1 MIPPIAQELRDIWF
15 EDVFQHPERRTQ
27 VARRWFAKDP
37 EFDALLQ
44 ARFGATL
51 QAAAQTLPSD
61 WLSTHTGHV
70 ALIILLDQL
79 SRNLFR
85 GTPAAFAQDSQALAL
100 ARQAVAEGW
109 HESVH
114 PLERIFCYLPYEH
127 SEDPA
132 DQAESLRLFAALT
145 AAVPEAD
152 RPTFAFY
159 EDYARKHAD
168 VIERFG
174 RFPHRNAILGRASTP
189 AEIAYLQEPGA
200 GF

>member
-1 MIPPIAQELRDIWF
+1 MIPKLAQDLLDVWF
-15 EDVFQHPERRTQ
+15 EDVLTHPERMSE
-27 VARRWFAKDP
+27 VSRRWFAKNP
-37 EFDALLQ
+37 AFDALLQ
-44 ARFGATL
+44 ERFAPTL
-51 QAAAQTLPSD
+51 EAAAQELPAD
-61 WLSTHTGHV
+61 WLATQEGHF
-70 ALIILLDQL
+70 ALILLLDQL

-85 GTPAAFAQDSQALAL
+85 GTPAAFAQDPQALAL

-109 HESVH
+109 HENLH
-114 PLERIFCYLPYEH
+114 PLQRVFCYLPYEH

-132 DQAESLRLFAALT
+132 DQAEALRLFAALT

-174 RFPHRNAILGRASTP
+174 RFPHRNAILGRESTP
-189 AEIAYLQEPGA
+189 AEQAYLHEPRA